1 MASLPK
7 TIYVYR
13 NSDGDDVEWLSAE
26 ESTDACASK
35 GETRL
40 VGVYELKELL
50 NVSLEVREDLIV
62 EKAA

>member
-7 TIYVYR
+7 TIYVFR
-13 NSDGDDVEWLSAE
+13 NNDGDMDWLSAE
-26 ESTDACASK
+26 ESTDACAAK

-50 NVSLEVREDLIV
+50 NVSLEVREDVII
-62 EKAA
+62 EKTA